1 MQPNGIAVFK
11 MMFVLDVACA
21 FTGNEEILFGYWLL
35 VDDGSNDAVAVE
47 LSIDVIDDISDVAAT
62 LELRIELVGPDRLA
76 GEDVFC
82 DTAELVLIV
91 VEADPEDVVAMTIDH
106 DCEVVSFV
114 HAHMSTV

>member
-21 FTGNEEILFGYWLL
+21 FTGNEEILFRYWLL
-35 VDDGSNDAVAVE
+35 VNDGSNDAVAVE
-47 LSIDVIDDISDVAAT
+47 LSIDETDDILDVAAT